1 MLVLETERLILRWLT
16 LEDTAFVFEL
26 ATEPAWLRFIGD
38 RGIRDLETA
47 RVYLE
52 RGPLDLYR
60 RLGFGLYRVELKQD
74 GTPIG
79 ICGLIKREGL
89 EDVDLGFAFLSRFQG
104 RGYAREAAAATLV
117 HGRRDLKLG
126 RIEAITDPDNER
138 SLRLLEKIGFRYVDT
153 RRLTAEG
160 PLNRLFVHE
169 VSEA

>member
-1 MLVLETERLILRWLT
+1 MHVLETERLILRWLT
-16 LEDTAFVFEL
+16 VDDAAFVFEL

-60 RLGFGLYRVELKQD
+60 RLGFGLYRVELKSA

-79 ICGLIKREGL
+79 ICGLIKRDGL
-89 EDVDLGFAFLSRFQG
+89 EDVDLGFALLSRFQG
-104 RGYAREAAAATLV
+104 HGYALEAAAATLA

-126 RIEAITDPDNER
+126 RIAAITDPDNER
-138 SLRLLEKIGFRYVDT
+138 SIRLLEKLGFRYVDT
-153 RRLTAEG
+153 RRLSAEG
-160 PLNRLFVHE
+160 PLSRLFVHE
-169 VSEA
+169 V